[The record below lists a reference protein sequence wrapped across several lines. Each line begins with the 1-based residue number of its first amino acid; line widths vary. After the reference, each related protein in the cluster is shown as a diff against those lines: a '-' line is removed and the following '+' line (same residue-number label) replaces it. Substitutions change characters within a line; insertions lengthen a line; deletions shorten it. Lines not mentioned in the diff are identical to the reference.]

1 MNNEQTQRAQQLGLM
16 APGHGRFKRW
26 LLVLLVIAT
35 GLAVALWF
43 WLRPQESSL
52 LYKTAPAQRMDISL
66 KVSATGQISPKDQVE
81 VSSELS
87 GIVSGVYV
95 DFNDSVKQGQL
106 LAELDISKLNATV
119 LQKQSSLRSAQ
130 AQVTTAR
137 ANLEEAQLNYNNY
150 QDVWKSS
157 NGKHPSRQ
165 TMDNTRIALQKAKA
179 SLEQALA
186 SVENAKADLEYAE
199 TDREKS
205 KIVSP
210 IDGIVLSRSIEVG
223 QTVASSLSAPTLFLL
238 ARDLRDMELLVNID
252 EADIGQIREGQSAS
266 FTVDAYPGRRF
277 NATVVQIRLASSA
290 SGSSGTSSVVSY
302 QTVLKV
308 DNKDLLLLPGMTA
321 VTDIQVQSAA
331 DTLAVENA
339 ALRYRPASTDD
350 NTAPASRTPQQ
361 GGIMG
366 ALTPQRRPPGM
377 GRGEGRGERRS
388 GDTATGN
395 RPAGER
401 RQAVVHVLRDNQPIA
416 VTLTTGISN
425 GTHTQVVSGEL
436 QEGDLVISD
445 AVQVRP

>member
-1 MNNEQTQRAQQLGLM
+1 MNEEQKQRAQELGLM
-16 APGHGRFKRW
+16 TPASGRLKRW
-26 LLVLLVIAT
+26 LPLLLLAT
-35 GLAVALWF
+35 AGLALALWL
-43 WLRPQESSL
+43 WLRPQEATL
-52 LYKTAPAQRMDISL
+52 QYKTAPAQRLDISL
-66 KVSATGQISPKDQVE
+66 QVSATGQISPKDQVE

-95 DFNDSVKQGQL
+95 DFNDSVEQGQL
-106 LAELDISKLNATV
+106 LAELDTSKLNATV

-165 TMDNTRIALQKAKA
+165 TMDNSRIALQKTKA

-205 KIVSP
+205 RIISP
-210 IDGIVLSRSIEVG
+210 IDGIVLSRSVEVG

-290 SGSSGTSSVVSY
+290 SGSSSTSSVVSY

-308 DNKDLLLLPGMTA
+308 DNEELLLLPGMTA
-321 VTDIQVQSAA
+321 VTDIQVQSAR

-339 ALRYRPASTDD
+339 ALRYRPATPGDNSTQ
-350 NTAPASRTPQQ
+350 TGRATQQSGQQ
-361 GGIMG
+361 GGIMS
-366 ALTPQRRPPGM
+366 ALTSQRRPPGM
-377 GRGEGRGERRS
+377 GRPERR
-388 GDTATGN
+388 
-395 RPAGER
+395 AGENASASRQTAR
-401 RQAVVHVLRDNQPIA
+401 RQAVIHVLRDNQQVAIP
-416 VTLTTGISN
+416 VETGISD
-425 GTHTQVVSGEL
+425 GIHTQVLAGEL

-445 AVQVRP
+445 AVQVSK